1 MQAKHGIGVLRI
13 GVSALVLIHGWDK
26 LVLLVDGG
34 AGTFPDPI
42 GIGALP
48 SLLVAITAEL
58 VCSLLCLVGYRTRL
72 AALPIVATMA
82 VAAFLVH
89 TDDGWSKQESP
100 MLFAICFLAL
110 VVGGSGAPS
119 VDLSMRRRNLD
130 EV

>member
-1 MQAKHGIGVLRI
+1 VQAKHGIGVLRI
-13 GVSALVLIHGWDK
+13 GASALMLTHGWDK
-26 LVLLVDGG
+26 LVLLIDGAG
-34 AGTFPDPI
+34 GTFPDPV

-48 SLLVAITAEL
+48 SLLVAVVAEL

-89 TDDGWSKQESP
+89 AEDGWTKQEFP
-100 MLFAICFLAL
+100 LLYGLCFLAL

-119 VDLSMRRRNLD
+119 MDLSMRRRNLD